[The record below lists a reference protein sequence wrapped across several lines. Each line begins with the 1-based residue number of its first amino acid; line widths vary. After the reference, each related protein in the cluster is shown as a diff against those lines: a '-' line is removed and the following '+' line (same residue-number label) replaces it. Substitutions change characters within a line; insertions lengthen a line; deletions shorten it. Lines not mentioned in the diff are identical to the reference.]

1 MADKHIISAFRVQAE
16 ACEKLGSPLTAAL
29 LRGAMDDFMAN
40 GPVAHLLRGW
50 AGDPLDENL
59 PLRLAGFFHD
69 QALAGLAPEL
79 ARFYETCGGGFAPS
93 DADVLWQ
100 AAKSCLAAQDAA
112 ARRFLRNA
120 PQTNEAGRAA
130 ILLAGFSEIARHTG
144 LPLRLRE
151 IGASA
156 GLNLFFDHFR
166 YKIEIDKAAL
176 NWGDA
181 NSPLTIAAQWRGQAP
196 QMAQAIEVSDRR
208 GCDLFPIDLGDA
220 TARRRM
226 ASYIWGDMAQRAD
239 RQQQALAAL
248 KGQVPVIDRAD
259 AAGWVAA
266 QIMQRPQG
274 QATVLYHSIVWPYLS
289 VSQRFAIESAFA
301 QAAEAVRPDA
311 PLVWL
316 KMDGRELGT
325 IAQLSYRLWSG
336 ENGPEGEEVILGP
349 CHPHGRDM
357 DITASF

>member
-1 MADKHIISAFRVQAE
+1 MADKHILSAFRVQVE

-29 LRGAMDDFMAN
+29 LRGARDDFAAN

-50 AGDPLDENL
+50 AGDPLDENV

-69 QALAGLAPEL
+69 RALAGDAPEL
-79 ARFYETCGGGFAPS
+79 AQFYETCGGRFAPS
-93 DADVLWQ
+93 DAVALWQ
-100 AAKSCLAAQDAA
+100 AAIGCLTAQEAA
-112 ARRFLRNA
+112 ARRFLRSA

-130 ILLAGFSEIARHTG
+130 VLLAGFSEIARQTG

-166 YKIEIDKAAL
+166 YKIETDKAAL

-239 RQQQALAAL
+239 RQKQALAAL

-266 QIMQRPQG
+266 QIMQRPAG
-274 QATVLYHSIVWPYLS
+274 ETTVLFHSLVLPYLN
-289 VSQRFAIESAFA
+289 VSQRMAVESSFE
-301 QAAEAVRPDA
+301 QAAETASPDRPLAWLRMDVDRMDHEAVLEYDLWQGGA
-311 PLVWL
+311 VQ
-316 KMDGRELGT
+316 KT
-325 IAQLSYRLWSG
+325 RLA
-336 ENGPEGEEVILGP
+336 V
-349 CHPHGRDM
+349 CHPHGAWADF
-357 DITASF
+357 AA